1 MRRPR
6 AGDER
11 ASQSTRAARGPPPGG
26 HYEPPAG
33 RWLRGAA
40 VTACPQTASRK
51 AQPGAASS
59 VYDCG
64 RSGMKT
70 TANEPGHRKMS
81 GWRAG
86 RRFRIFARRC
96 GYSTD
101 YGSAPWR
108 AVPSHPEGRGD
119 KGKTGLPGASINNT
133 GDGAR
138 LRKISRLKSE
148 SVQPRL
154 TNACRFAAEM

>member
-11 ASQSTRAARGPPPGG
+11 ASQSTRAARGAPPGG

-33 RWLRGAA
+33 RRLRGMA
-40 VTACPQTASRK
+40 VTACPQTAFRK

-70 TANEPGHRKMS
+70 TANEPGQRCPGGAPGGASASSQGDADTQPTTAAPPGAPSPRIRRGKEKD
-81 GWRAG
+81 GPARGLDKQYG
-86 RRFRIFARRC
+86 RRR
-96 GYSTD
+96 
-101 YGSAPWR
+101 AP
-108 AVPSHPEGRGD
+108 PQD
-119 KGKTGLPGASINNT
+119 
-133 GDGAR
+133 
-138 LRKISRLKSE
+138 
-148 SVQPRL
+148 QP
-154 TNACRFAAEM
+154 FEK

>member
-1 MRRPR
+1 MEQDAAPAGGRRTRLPKHPGR
-6 AGDER
+6 AR
-11 ASQSTRAARGPPPGG
+11 CPAGG

-33 RWLRGAA
+33 RRLTGAA

-70 TANEPGHRKMS
+70 TANEPGHWKMS

-96 GYSTD
+96 GSYRLAAAPLARRPLASGGAKRPRED
-101 YGSAPWR
+101 GPARGLDKEYGRWR
-108 AVPSHPEGRGD
+108 APPE
-119 KGKTGLPGASINNT
+119 KLA
-133 GDGAR
+133 
-138 LRKISRLKSE
+138 
-148 SVQPRL
+148 V
-154 TNACRFAAEM
+154 

>member
-11 ASQSTRAARGPPPGG
+11 ASQSTRAARGAPPGG

-33 RWLRGAA
+33 RRLRGAA
-40 VTACPQTASRK
+40 VTACPQTACRK

-70 TANEPGHRKMS
+70 TANEPGQRCS
-81 GWRAG
+81 GG
-86 RRFRIFARRC
+86 
-96 GYSTD
+96 
-101 YGSAPWR
+101 AP
-108 AVPSHPEGRGD
+108 G
-119 KGKTGLPGASINNT
+119 GASASSQGGADT
-133 GDGAR
+133 DELRQPPLARHPLASGGAKRQREDGPAR
-138 LRKISRLKSE
+138 GLDKEHGPWSLAKALTCLAFRKSDLYKPGITHADAWL
-148 SVQPRL
+148 
-154 TNACRFAAEM
+154 